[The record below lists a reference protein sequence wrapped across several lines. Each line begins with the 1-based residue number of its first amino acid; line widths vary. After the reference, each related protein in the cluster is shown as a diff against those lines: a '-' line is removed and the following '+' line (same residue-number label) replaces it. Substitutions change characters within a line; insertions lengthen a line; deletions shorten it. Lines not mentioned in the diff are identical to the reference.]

1 MRLASLL
8 GEGTR
13 TAVPVQVPNAYVD
26 PIACLAMLSAPLAA
40 DIGFKVADE
49 FALAV
54 VGFGV
59 ALFAA
64 IGALSHQRDRVF
76 SASVIYL
83 MLGLMAAGALS
94 LLGIAPI
101 DPIRDALLVEHI
113 TELALIV
120 AVFSTGLAIDRR
132 LSWDG
137 WRAVA
142 GLIGIVLPL
151 SIAAIALFGMLAMG
165 LSLGAAIV
173 LGAAL
178 GPTDPVLAGDVGV
191 EAPGTP
197 QEGDARFNLGT
208 EAALNDGFAAPFVL
222 LGIFVAGHGGTDW
235 LAEWAAADVL
245 YAIVVGALLGGGGG
259 YVFGALA
266 VRLRDA
272 QMLDRRLDFYF
283 AVPSALVVYGS
294 AEFVGAYGL
303 VAAFCAGVAFR
314 RYDFEHEH
322 NRHVYDGAEVIEK
335 FGELV
340 VLLLLGTMVTT
351 GALQVPGV
359 AGWVL
364 APLLLIVIRPA
375 LVMGLFARSRMTI
388 RERAFVAWFG
398 VRGVAALYYAVLVVG
413 ADVLAPAEEATVFW
427 TVAVCVMVSIV
438 IHGLSA
444 TSAMRRM
451 SG

>member
-1 MRLASLL
+1 M
-8 GEGTR
+8 
-13 TAVPVQVPNAYVD
+13 P
-26 PIACLAMLSAPLAA
+26 SAFLAA
-40 DIGFKVADE
+40 DVGFEVADP

-54 VGFGV
+54 VGFGI

-83 MLGLMAAGALS
+83 VLGLVAAGALS
-94 LLGIAPI
+94 LLGNAPL
-101 DPIRDALLVEHI
+101 DPVDDASLIEHV

-132 LSWDG
+132 LSWHG

-151 SIAAIALFGMLAMG
+151 TIAAIALFGVLAMG

-191 EAPGTP
+191 EAPGTAP
-197 QEGDARFNLGT
+197 EGDARFNLGT

-222 LGIFVAGHGGTDW
+222 LGIFVAGQGGTNW

-245 YAIVVGALLGGGGG
+245 YAILVGALLGSGCG

-266 VRLRDA
+266 VRLREA
-272 QMLDRRLDFYF
+272 QMLDLRLDYYF
-283 AVPSALVVYGS
+283 AVPSALVVYGC
-294 AEFVGAYGL
+294 AEALGAYGL
-303 VAAFCAGVAFR
+303 VAAFGAGVAFR

-322 NRHVYDGAEVIEK
+322 NRHVYEGAEVIEK

-340 VLLLLGTMVTT
+340 VILLLGTMVTT
-351 GALQVPGV
+351 GALQVPGL
-359 AGWVL
+359 AGWLL
-364 APLLLIVIRPA
+364 APLLLLVIRPA
-375 LVMGLFARSRMTI
+375 LVMALFARSRMNV

-398 VRGVAALYYAVLVVG
+398 VRGVAALYYALVVIG
-413 ADVLAPAEEATVFW
+413 ADVLSASEEATVFW

-438 IHGLSA
+438 MHGLSA
-444 TSAMRRM
+444 TTAMRRLL
-451 SG
+451 G

>member
-1 MRLASLL
+1 
-8 GEGTR
+8 
-13 TAVPVQVPNAYVD
+13 
-26 PIACLAMLSAPLAA
+26 MLSALLAA
-40 DIGFKVADE
+40 DIGFGVADE

-59 ALFAA
+59 ALFTA
-64 IGALSHQRDRVF
+64 IGALSHQRDKVF

-83 MLGLMAAGALS
+83 ALGLIAAGALS

-101 DPIRDALLVEHI
+101 DPVRDATLIEHI

-132 LSWDG
+132 LSWQG

-142 GLIGIVLPL
+142 GLIGVVMPL
-151 SIAAIALFGMLAMG
+151 SIAAIALFGALAMG
-165 LSLGAAIV
+165 LSLGAAII

-178 GPTDPVLAGDVGV
+178 APTDPVLAGDVGV
-191 EAPGTP
+191 NAPGDP
-197 QEGDARFNLGT
+197 PEGDARFNLGT
-208 EAALNDGFAAPFVL
+208 EAGLNDGFAAPFIL
-222 LGIFVAGHGGTDW
+222 LGIFVAGHSGTGW

-245 YAIVVGALLGGGGG
+245 YAIVVGAVLGGAIG

-272 QMLDRRLDFYF
+272 QMLDRRLDYYF
-283 AVPSALVVYGS
+283 AVPSALVVYGT
-294 AEFVGAYGL
+294 AEFLGAYGL

-322 NRHVYDGAEVIEK
+322 NRHVYEGAEVIEK

-340 VLLLLGTMVTT
+340 VILLLGTMITT
-351 GALQVPGV
+351 AGLQLAGL
-359 AGWVL
+359 AGWLL

-375 LVMGLFARSRMTI
+375 LVMALLARSTMNV
-388 RERAFVAWFG
+388 RERAFIAWFG
-398 VRGVAALYYAVLVVG
+398 VRGVAALYYVVLVIG
-413 ADVLAPAEEATVFW
+413 ADVLAPAEELTVFW
-427 TVAVCVMVSIV
+427 TVAICVMSSIV
-438 IHGLSA
+438 VHGLSA
-444 TSAMRRM
+444 TAAMRRL
-451 SG
+451 G

>member
-1 MRLASLL
+1 MLNAPV
-8 GEGTR
+8 
-13 TAVPVQVPNAYVD
+13 AVDV
-26 PIACLAMLSAPLAA
+26 
-40 DIGFKVADE
+40 GFNVADE

-54 VGFGV
+54 VGFGI

-83 MLGLMAAGALS
+83 ALGLVAAGVLS
-94 LLGIAPI
+94 LLDIAPI
-101 DPIRDALLVEHI
+101 DPMRDALLVEHL

-132 LSWDG
+132 LSWHG

-151 SIAAIALFGMLAMG
+151 SIAAVALFGVLAMG
-165 LSLGAAIV
+165 LSLGAAII

-197 QEGDARFNLGT
+197 PEGDARFNLGT
-208 EAALNDGFAAPFVL
+208 EAALNDGFASPFVL
-222 LGIFVAGHGGTDW
+222 LGIFVAGQPGTDW

-245 YAIVVGALLGGGGG
+245 YATLVGAVLGAGGG
-259 YVFGALA
+259 YVFGALS

-272 QMLDRRLDFYF
+272 NMLDRRLDFYF

-322 NRHVYDGAEVIEK
+322 NRHVYEGAEVIEK

-340 VLLLLGTMVTT
+340 VILLLGTMVTT
-351 GALQVPGV
+351 GALQLPGV
-359 AGWVL
+359 AGWLLV
-364 APLLLIVIRPA
+364 PLLLIVVRPA
-375 LVMGLFARSRMTI
+375 LVMALLARSTMTVG
-388 RERAFVAWFG
+388 ERAFVAWFG
-398 VRGVAALYYAVLVVG
+398 VRGVAALYYAVVAIG
-413 ADVLAPAEEATVFW
+413 AGVLAPAEEATVFW

-438 IHGLSA
+438 VHGLTA
-444 TSAMRRM
+444 TTAMRRLL
-451 SG
+451 G